1 MRADG
6 AVRWVAPYGRILLDA
21 EGQACRFV
29 GVFRDITEQKQ
40 AQEALR
46 MSEERLRLA
55 QSNTGVGIFD
65 WDLQTQALY
74 WSPELEALDGLPPG
88 SMQCI
93 ENFRRRVHPED
104 LAAADSSRDA
114 AIQGH
119 QQSYEEFRIIRPDG
133 EERWVLAM
141 AKAIY
146 DAAGHPLRVVGTNLD
161 ITERKRFELALQV
174 ADRQKNEFLAMLAH
188 ELRNPLAPIQ
198 NAAEVL
204 SHRGPNDPMFQRP
217 LEIIRRQVEHMSRL
231 VDDLLDTSRLISDKI
246 TLRKKPLQLAQIV
259 DEALEV
265 CQSALENRKHK
276 LSTRLSGDIFID
288 ADKARLVQVVT
299 NLLSNAIKF
308 TPPGRLHLG

>member
-1 MRADG
+1 LRISEGRLRLAMEAAGLGTWDEDLHSRQSVWNEQAFRIFDYEPQTTTVTPDRWLSCVLPEDRARVSEAYAKAFVDNSLYECEHRIMRAEG

-21 EGQACRFV
+21 EGQACRFA

-46 MSEERLRLA
+46 KSEERLRLA

-93 ENFRRRVHPED
+93 EDFRRRVHPED

-133 EERWVLAM
+133 
-141 AKAIY
+141 
-146 DAAGHPLRVVGTNLD
+146 
-161 ITERKRFELALQV
+161 
-174 ADRQKNEFLAMLAH
+174 
-188 ELRNPLAPIQ
+188 
-198 NAAEVL
+198 
-204 SHRGPNDPMFQRP
+204 
-217 LEIIRRQVEHMSRL
+217 
-231 VDDLLDTSRLISDKI
+231 
-246 TLRKKPLQLAQIV
+246 
-259 DEALEV
+259 
-265 CQSALENRKHK
+265 
-276 LSTRLSGDIFID
+276 
-288 ADKARLVQVVT
+288 
-299 NLLSNAIKF
+299 
-308 TPPGRLHLG
+308 